1 MNGGLDRFFAGAKR
15 SPVHTRLQWPRSPGG
30 SHQEPPMAPSP
41 PSFDHLPSSP
51 AAEREPYAAHP
62 LQAQICRNGQMK
74 YQRTRAPTSDNEV
87 VIPDGEIVRDADRGS
102 SEEHTPKSHSQMR
115 T

>member
-51 AAEREPYAAHP
+51 AAARAPYAAHP
-62 LQAQICRNGQMK
+62 THEQLCRNELRMAAW
-74 YQRTRAPTSDNEV
+74 RARAGPGGYGTAV
-87 VIPDGEIVRDADRGS
+87 VESVKKKKDDEKA
-102 SEEHTPKSHSQMR
+102 
-115 T
+115 